1 MQIPLII
8 PKSQLQFHTKMN
20 GSGVRKHMP
29 RLWERRPATPLVPG
43 THPHLGYVG
52 ASFEGHLNVL
62 PLALWEVNLS
72 LHVVQGLLAIQ

>member
-1 MQIPLII
+1 
-8 PKSQLQFHTKMN
+8 
-20 GSGVRKHMP
+20 MP